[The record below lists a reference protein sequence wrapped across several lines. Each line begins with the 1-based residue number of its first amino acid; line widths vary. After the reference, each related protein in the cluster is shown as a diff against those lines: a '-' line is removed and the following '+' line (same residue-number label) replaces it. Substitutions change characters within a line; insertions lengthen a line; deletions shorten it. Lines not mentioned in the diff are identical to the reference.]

1 MLTEDN
7 KRVPLELLIS
17 ESILGNPRMQKIL
30 YQQFAG
36 IMYYVCFR
44 YVKNKADAED
54 VLQEG
59 FLKVFR
65 NLDQFKNDGSFEGWI
80 RKIITRTAMTYLR
93 DNKKFTCHTSIE
105 YSIAGKESNIL
116 DIIAEKEITG
126 IITKLPPGRK
136 TIFILYAIE
145 GYNHRQIAEI
155 LGCTESTSKSQFYRS
170 RRIIQKLLKQSA

>member
-1 MLTEDN
+1 MLPEN
-7 KRVPLELLIS
+7 NNAIPLELMIS
-17 ESILGNPRMQKIL
+17 ESILGNTRMQKLL

-36 IMYYVCFR
+36 IMYYVCLR

-59 FLKVFR
+59 FLKIFR
-65 NLDQFKNDGSFEGWI
+65 NLDQFKNEGSFEGWI

-93 DNKKFTCHTSIE
+93 DNKKFTCHTPIE
-105 YSIAGKESNIL
+105 YSIGGKESNIL
-116 DIIAEKEITG
+116 DIIAEKEIAG
-126 IITKLPPGRK
+126 VIAKLPPGRK

-170 RRIIQKLLKQSA
+170 RIKIQELIKQSA